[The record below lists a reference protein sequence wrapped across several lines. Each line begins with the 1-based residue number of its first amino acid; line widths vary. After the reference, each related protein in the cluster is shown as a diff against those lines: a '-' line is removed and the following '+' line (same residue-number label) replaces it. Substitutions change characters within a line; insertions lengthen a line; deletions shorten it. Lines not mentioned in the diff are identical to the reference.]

1 MVRSASDPHVGQRD
15 GVHLWEVCV
24 LKDERDG
31 IRADNE
37 GLGGNAEGHQRDRKN
52 KEERKA

>member
-1 MVRSASDPHVGQRD
+1 MVRSASDPHVGQTD